1 MIPQV
6 VSPYDPAIAKR
17 NRITLV
23 VLLTMIAGL
32 LTATY
37 VLRAPI
43 YHAMMSDQGAHS
55 AGKK

>member
-1 MIPQV
+1 MTPQV

-23 VLLTMIAGL
+23 VLLAVVAGL

-37 VLRAPI
+37 VGRATI
-43 YHAMMSDQGAHS
+43 YQVMMTDQGAH
-55 AGKK
+55 GKR

>member
-6 VSPYDPAIAKR
+6 VSPHDPAIAKR

-23 VLLTMIAGL
+23 VLLVLIAGL

-37 VLRAPI
+37 AGRATV
-43 YHAMMSDQGAHS
+43 YNVMMTDQGAH
-55 AGKK
+55 GKR

>member
-6 VSPYDPAIAKR
+6 VSPHDPVVAKR

-23 VLLTMIAGL
+23 VLLVIIAGL

-37 VLRAPI
+37 LGRATV
-43 YHAMMSDQGAHS
+43 YHAMMSDQGAH
-55 AGKK
+55 GKR